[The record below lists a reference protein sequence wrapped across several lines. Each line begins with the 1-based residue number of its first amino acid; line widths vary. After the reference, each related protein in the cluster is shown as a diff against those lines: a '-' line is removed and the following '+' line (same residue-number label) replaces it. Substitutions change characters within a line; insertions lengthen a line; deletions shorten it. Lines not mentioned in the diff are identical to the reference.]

1 VTAGLLP
8 ISATENIGLTVLL
21 QRLEKS
27 VLQLTDRRSHVF
39 RQQEHLGH
47 KEDVKIQH
55 KTTRPSSQ
63 AHSDHNYVTRT
74 VNLRHEEHE

>member
-39 RQQEHLGH
+39 RHQEHIGH
-47 KEDVKIQH
+47 KEPVRI
-55 KTTRPSSQ
+55 
-63 AHSDHNYVTRT
+63 
-74 VNLRHEEHE
+74 